1 MHCKTFYTG
10 CFHRHGLLSLY
21 RGIMAGN
28 EAYTTRRCV
37 CGVSVVLYG
46 ELLWVALN
54 AGRRIEDTDQT
65 RLGSW
70 FDTLL
75 NLNLVSDVV
84 FISTKNGAWC
94 TCYHDYFNMLL
105 TCKTYILVYRF
116 RIIGKHSWILCA
128 LKWDKYGLQL
138 CSSQVFQ

>member
-1 MHCKTFYTG
+1 
-10 CFHRHGLLSLY
+10 
-21 RGIMAGN
+21 MAGN

-84 FISTKNGAWC
+84 FISTKNGAC
-94 TCYHDYFNMLL
+94 VPAIMITSICCLRARR
-105 TCKTYILVYRF
+105 TYLF
-116 RIIGKHSWILCA
+116 TDLG
-128 LKWDKYGLQL
+128 
-138 CSSQVFQ
+138 